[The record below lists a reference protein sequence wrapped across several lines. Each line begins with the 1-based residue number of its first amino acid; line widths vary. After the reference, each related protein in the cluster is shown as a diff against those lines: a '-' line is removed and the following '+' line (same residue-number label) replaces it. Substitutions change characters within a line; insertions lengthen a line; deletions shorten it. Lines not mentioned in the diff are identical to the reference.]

1 MPISPVDRAR
11 SIADEPFQLAGT
23 TSAVGG
29 GSGGFVASLLEI
41 LRHRE
46 LLRLLV
52 GRELKSRYKDSSL
65 GFVWSL
71 VRPLI
76 MLLIYYVAIGQIL
89 GASRGVPNFAIFVF
103 SGLTLWGLFSEI
115 VTAGTTSI
123 LGNGGLIKK
132 VYLPREIFPVAA
144 IGSALFNFAVQF
156 VVLMVGAVLT
166 GSLVFGR
173 NLLYILPALGITLV
187 YGLAFALALSAL
199 NVYLRDVQFLV
210 EVGLQIFF
218 WLSPIVY
225 AWNFVVTATT
235 GAGRGWLEQLYLFN
249 PMSNAILA
257 FQRAIWGD
265 GSRVSVIE
273 GNEIAPQVWPPD
285 MALRLIIVF
294 AVGVVFVWIGHR
306 IFRRLEGN
314 FAQEI

>member
-1 MPISPVDRAR
+1 MPSSPVDRAR
-11 SIADEPFQLAGT
+11 TIAQEPFQIAGT
-23 TSAVGG
+23 SSAVGG
-29 GSGGFVASLLEI
+29 ASGGFIASLIEI

-71 VRPLI
+71 IRPLI

-89 GASRGVPNFAIFVF
+89 GASRGTPNFAIFVF

-115 VTAGTTSI
+115 ITAGTTSI

-144 IGSALFNFAVQF
+144 IGSALFNFGVQF
-156 VVLMVGAVLT
+156 VVLLAGAILT
-166 GSLVFGR
+166 GSLIFSWH
-173 NLLYILPALGITLV
+173 LLYLVPAIGITLV

-210 EVGLQIFF
+210 EVSLQIFF

-225 AWNFVVTATT
+225 PWNFVVDATT
-235 GAGRGWLEQLYLFN
+235 KAGHGWAEDLYLLN
-249 PMSNAILA
+249 PMSDAILA

-265 GSRVSVIE
+265 GSRVSTIE
-273 GNEIAPQVWPPD
+273 GNTITPQAWPPD
-285 MALRLIIVF
+285 MMGRLIVVF
-294 AVGVVFVWIGHR
+294 LIGVVFVWIGHR
-306 IFRRLEGN
+306 VFRRLEGN